1 MEESVFQQMVG
12 FFVEFA
18 HLNYNRATSPAKDML
33 LNTLEIIT
41 SGRTIMK
48 ESTTFAHKLVPDW
61 KYIRVWRNA
70 YPDNDKDFI
79 INKGSNCKPR
89 RDFLAMESVQI
100 IKRRLLCLAAKGH
113 RNRSRFGL
121 DV

>member
-48 ESTTFAHKLVPDW
+48 ESETFAPRLVPIW
-61 KYIRVWRNA
+61 KFIRVWRNA
-70 YPDNDKDFI
+70 YPDNDKGFI

-89 RDFLAMESVQI
+89 RDFVAMESMQI
-100 IKRRLLCLAAKGH
+100 IKRRLLFLATKGY
-113 RNRSRFGL
+113 RTGGNCGL